1 MAGILFELCIA
12 PYGFRLN
19 AEIAGHV
26 AINAVMIQ
34 TWVPWTWF
42 SVSLNLPSWS
52 VSTEFFF
59 YLAFP
64 FLILNFE
71 RTWWWKLPLAA
82 ALALMMVAIATAIN
96 VEYGSGALPGVL
108 LIYSHPLARL
118 LEFVAGMVA
127 ALAYRKIAHMRPGF
141 GAASVAEVLA
151 LLFVVFMV
159 YRTGNEA
166 FGTPLGRWYYGG
178 ADLALPAAVLIFVLA
193 FQQGAI
199 SWVLSLRPL
208 VWLGEISYAIF
219 LLHFP
224 MDA

>member
-1 MAGILFELCIA
+1 
-12 PYGFRLN
+12 
-19 AEIAGHV
+19 
-26 AINAVMIQ
+26 
-34 TWVPWTWF
+34 
-42 SVSLNLPSWS
+42 
-52 VSTEFFF
+52 
-59 YLAFP
+59 
-64 FLILNFE
+64 
-71 RTWWWKLPLAA
+71 
-82 ALALMMVAIATAIN
+82 
-96 VEYGSGALPGVL
+96 
-108 LIYSHPLARL
+108 
-118 LEFVAGMVA
+118 MVA

-224 MDA
+224 IGRVIWDIAKTHPDVPSWQWSAIYLVAVLAASSVVYLTVEKPLRRGIVSGAAWLLRRREWKTA